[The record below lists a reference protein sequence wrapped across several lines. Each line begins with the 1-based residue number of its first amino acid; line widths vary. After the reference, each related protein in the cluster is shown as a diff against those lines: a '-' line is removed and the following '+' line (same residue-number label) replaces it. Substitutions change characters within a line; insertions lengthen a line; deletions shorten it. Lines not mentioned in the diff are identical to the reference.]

1 MSLPARLRYYALD
14 AVDEWRHSPGVNVL
28 ATATLAAVLFV
39 GSLLLL
45 LFDNAG
51 ARLEAFRN
59 DLRVE
64 VYLENDMPPEQ
75 LDRLMAALGKT
86 AGVSRVE
93 YVDRDE
99 ALARFGRWFPE
110 LATVSDDLGDN
121 PLPASIEVYLAG
133 REGGAGVARTL
144 RERFGGADGVDEI
157 RFDVDWIDR
166 VESMLAL
173 AWAGGSVVGIA
184 TFGVVVFVIA
194 SVLRLAVYARRDEIE
209 IMMLVGATPAFVRG
223 PFLFAGLVQGLVAS
237 VVALG
242 AVEGLRRVSLSYGA
256 REAVALPA
264 VLFDRGLDG
273 PELASICGVGVI
285 VSLLGAWLA
294 VRRDLGTRLLR

>member
-1 MSLPARLRYYALD
+1 
-14 AVDEWRHSPGVNVL
+14 
-28 ATATLAAVLFV
+28 VLFV
-39 GSLLLL
+39 GSLFLL
-45 LFDNAG
+45 LFDNA
-51 ARLEAFRN
+51 AVRLEAFRN

-64 VYLENDMPPEQ
+64 VYLDRDVPPEQ
-75 LDRLMAALGKT
+75 LDRLLAALGNT

-99 ALARFGRWFPE
+99 ALARFGRWFPD
-110 LATVSDDLGDN
+110 LAKVSEDLDDN

-133 REGGAGVARTL
+133 RVGGGEVARTL

-166 VESMLAL
+166 VESLLAL
-173 AWAGGSVVGIA
+173 ARAGGTVVGLA

-223 PFLFAGLVQGLVAS
+223 PFLFAGVVQGVVAS
-237 VVALG
+237 AVALG
-242 AVEGLRRVSLSYGA
+242 AVDALRRVLLSYGA
-256 REAVALPA
+256 REAVALP
-264 VLFDRGLDG
+264 VLLFGRGLGG
-273 PELASICGVGVI
+273 PAVASICGLGVF

-294 VRRDLGTRLLR
+294 VRSDLGNRLLR

>member
-1 MSLPARLRYYALD
+1 MSLPSRLRYYVVD

-39 GSLLLL
+39 GSLFLL
-45 LFDNAG
+45 LFDNA
-51 ARLEAFRN
+51 AVRLEAFRN

-64 VYLENDMPPEQ
+64 VYLEHDLAPEQ
-75 LDRLMAALGKT
+75 LDRLLSALANT
-86 AGVSRVE
+86 AGVSHVE

-99 ALARFGRWFPE
+99 ALVRFGRWFPD
-110 LATVSDDLGDN
+110 LAEVSDHLGGH

-133 REGGAGVARTL
+133 HAGGGEVARAL

-173 AWAGGSVVGIA
+173 ARTGGAVVGIA
-184 TFGVVVFVIA
+184 TFAVVVFVIA

-209 IMMLVGATPAFVRG
+209 IMMLVGATPGF
-223 PFLFAGLVQGLVAS
+223 VQGLVATA
-237 VVALG
+237 VALT
-242 AVEGLRRVSLSYGA
+242 ALEGFRRVLLGYGA
-256 REAVALPA
+256 RESVALPA
-264 VLFDRGLDG
+264 LLVGRGLG
-273 PELASICGVGVI
+273 GAQIAAICGIGVL

-294 VRRDLGTRLLR
+294 VRPDLGRRLLR